1 MPEKTPQCC
10 AERREPL
17 ASARTGT
24 TGTRG
29 LNRQVGTDIR
39 ALRKSRGLTL
49 QALAEATG
57 RSAGWLS
64 LIERGQAEPS
74 IRDLEKIAALFGLTI
89 SFFFRSAGRAEREQG
104 LVLRQEDRMPI
115 GSDESGLVEEL
126 LSPSLDGA
134 FEMMR
139 SVFAPGASRDEMR
152 PRAGREDGAVLVSG
166 HLTLFVDGESFDL
179 HPGDSFQ
186 FSGRAYGWRNDGP
199 EPAVAIWVVSPP
211 VY

>member
-1 MPEKTPQCC
+1 
-10 AERREPL
+10 
-17 ASARTGT
+17 
-24 TGTRG
+24 

-39 ALRKSRGLTL
+39 ALRKSRGMTL
-49 QALAEATG
+49 QALAKATG

-74 IRDLEKIAALFGLTI
+74 IRDLEKIAGLFGLTI

-134 FEMMR
+134 FEMIR
-139 SVFAPGASRDEMR
+139 SVFAPGASREEMR
-152 PRAGREDGAVLVSG
+152 PRAGREDGAMLVSG

-199 EPAVAIWVVSPP
+199 EPAVAIWVVAPP

>member
-1 MPEKTPQCC
+1 M
-10 AERREPL
+10 
-17 ASARTGT
+17 
-24 TGTRG
+24 
-29 LNRQVGTDIR
+29 NRQVGTDIR

-115 GSDESGLVEEL
+115 GSDESGLVDIGLFNGL
-126 LSPSLDGA
+126 LNCL
-134 FEMMR
+134 
-139 SVFAPGASRDEMR
+139 
-152 PRAGREDGAVLVSG
+152 L
-166 HLTLFVDGESFDL
+166 
-179 HPGDSFQ
+179 
-186 FSGRAYGWRNDGP
+186 
-199 EPAVAIWVVSPP
+199 
-211 VY
+211 